1 MCLYVSVAEC
11 ACVYLNSFL
20 KIRANND
27 DDTAAVV
34 AAAASAFAAS
44 AHISSRK
51 YAIAVAF
58 CVRLFSSSLRR

>member
-1 MCLYVSVAEC
+1 MWLS
-11 ACVYLNSFL
+11 VYLNSLL

-34 AAAASAFAAS
+34 AIAAAFAAS
-44 AHISSRK
+44 VHISSRK